1 MKLFLSLAA
10 LIGFASAGCP
20 NGCSGH
26 GSCGTSD
33 VCACYKGF
41 FGGDCSYRYCP
52 VGPSW
57 TVTPIESLMD
67 DRYSEWITL
76 RTPGGYV
83 GRNKYDAG
91 AQYPVAEADFEATFR
106 LLYPKR
112 PNFNQY
118 TECSSRGTCDYATGE
133 CKCFDGFEGRGCR
146 RTTCPNACSGHGR
159 CRDNRDQNPTQYYS
173 FNYPNDQMWDQ
184 MRTQTC
190 QCDRGFTGFDC
201 NSRICPFGDD
211 PTSDCG
217 DNSAGDVQLIA
228 TTGATATPG
237 GPGTYFSLTFT
248 DMFGGEFT
256 TRPILDQA
264 ESCPKSAPCPEI
276 QYALMDLPNAA
287 IPEVEIDTIERLNG
301 GGKTTSLYTVHFTD
315 SSNSGKQNTL
325 RCNIV
330 DDNNVAGAQPKFAAV
345 EACSVFNVGGPEWFD
360 ASGEE
365 RTLDLTASGFALITT
380 AQTQAIVLA
389 NTAGASSTSDTL
401 YEDFQPCAAKGDC
414 DGSTGACTCNSGHYG
429 EACEMQS
436 TYY

>member
-1 MKLFLSLAA
+1 MKLFVALAT
-10 LIGFASAGCP
+10 LIGFVSAGCP
-20 NGCSGH
+20 NGCSGR

-33 VCACYKGF
+33 VCSCYKGF

-57 TVTPIESLMD
+57 TVTPIEKLMD

-76 RTPGGYV
+76 RTPGGFV
-83 GRNKYDAG
+83 GKNKYDPNAN
-91 AQYPVAEADFEATFR
+91 YPLVNADFEATFQ

-112 PNFNQY
+112 PNFNMY

-133 CKCFDGFEGRGCR
+133 CKCFDGFSGRGCR
-146 RTTCPNACSGHGR
+146 RTTCPNGCSGHGR
-159 CRDNRDQNPTQYYS
+159 CRDNRDQNPKQYYS

-184 MRTQTC
+184 KRTQTC
-190 QCDRGFTGFDC
+190 ECDRGFTGYDC

-217 DNSAGDVQLIA
+217 ENSAGDVQLIA
-228 TTGATATPG
+228 SRSVTGG
-237 GPGTYFSLTFT
+237 KKYFALTFT

-264 ESCPKSAPCPEI
+264 ESCPKGSPCPEI

-287 IPEVEIDTIERLNG
+287 IPEVEIDTIDTVAKT
-301 GGKTTSLYTVHFTD
+301 GKTTTLYSVQFTD

-330 DDNNVAGAQPKFAAV
+330 SNNDVAGAQPKFAGV
-345 EACSVFNVGGPEWFD
+345 DACDVFNVGGPEWFD
-360 ASGEE
+360 GSGEAI
-365 RTLDLTASGFALITT
+365 TLDLAGAGYPEYTAARTKASILGAT
-380 AQTQAIVLA
+380 
-389 NTAGASSTSDTL
+389 NTATSATT
-401 YEDFQPCAAKGDC
+401 YEDFQPCASKGDC
-414 DGSTGACTCNSGHYG
+414 DGSTGTCTCNSGHYG
-429 EACEMQS
+429 EACEKQS